1 MAQNEQGTAPSPS
14 GKARACKA
22 FIGGSIPPGASSQVA
37 LWKRPLDGANSAGNS
52 QRGFDYMRWQGI
64 TLLAKKILLG
74 VALTLAPLAILFG
87 GLRLTQQVLDLTTH
101 GGQSQ
106 LSAK

>member
-1 MAQNEQGTAPSPS
+1 MQ
-14 GKARACKA
+14 
-22 FIGGSIPPGASSQVA
+22 
-37 LWKRPLDGANSAGNS
+37 
-52 QRGFDYMRWQGI
+52 WQDV

-87 GLRLTQQVLDLTTH
+87 GLRLTQQVLNLTTH